1 MLIHCSLF
9 KLKPQTSP
17 EVRDRIVTEFREL
30 GLKIP
35 YIRQITAGINTS
47 DFSVI
52 RRIAASKGVS
62 HVQEGY
68 DLAVI
73 IRLDSIEDYYAYC
86 ADESHWEL
94 VRQYLLPNQ
103 AERAS
108 IQFALD

>member
-62 HVQEGY
+62 YVQEGY

-73 IRLDSIEDYYAYC
+73 IHLDSIEDYYAYC

-94 VRQYLLPNQ
+94 VRQFLLPNQ

-108 IQFALD
+108 IQMASD

>member
-30 GLKIP
+30 GPKIP
-35 YIRQITAGINTS
+35 YIRKITAGTNTS

-68 DLAVI
+68 DVAVI
-73 IRLDSIEDYYAYC
+73 IHMDSIEDYYAYC
-86 ADESHWEL
+86 AEESHWEV
-94 VRQYLLPNQ
+94 VRKYLLPNQ

-108 IQFALD
+108 IQIASD